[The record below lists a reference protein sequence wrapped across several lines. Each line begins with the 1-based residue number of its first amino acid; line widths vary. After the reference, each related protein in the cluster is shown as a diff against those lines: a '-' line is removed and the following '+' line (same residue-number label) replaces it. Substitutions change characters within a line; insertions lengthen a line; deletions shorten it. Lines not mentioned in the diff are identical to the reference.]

1 VITARAIGILEEI
14 AMRPSHGGAAGLSRV
29 VGEGREAIQNAITL
43 LRKEGLLET
52 ITNRMSNG
60 KTVSTLRVTSA
71 GYQLL
76 ETRIHIL
83 QTQLNSYKSFNAYSI
98 NSKPNSETSSRE
110 AHVEYYETEEE
121 RLEAQRKHYA
131 RKQAEKTE
139 ANQKRVSENMV
150 RRSELNAANWSV
162 TDSTFEF
169 ANQMHGIFHIAPW
182 QVTRSRFRYALA
194 NKRAEFGTTGDV
206 EIVMM
211 RLYFDSIRHDTQL
224 SDPEMVWKRFIT
236 QFALLLEKAKQSMV
250 TEEQVEEIKQ
260 EVDKSRDWLRNV

>member
-1 VITARAIGILEEI
+1 
-14 AMRPSHGGAAGLSRV
+14 
-29 VGEGREAIQNAITL
+29 
-43 LRKEGLLET
+43 
-52 ITNRMSNG
+52 MSNG